1 MFGEMLAWL
10 ARLLKFALPLVAAGT
25 AGADTG
31 NAGSP
36 HGSGPARPVPVPA
49 KPAGPSAAPPG
60 APSTRPSGP
69 SIPAGPA
76 TAGGPAT
83 QPAGKAAPGP
93 GAKGKGA
100 ASKHP
105 ARHVEWAVIEG
116 LNLER
121 TWVGQELA
129 VGNGPGGERRIWFL
143 RVTGKTT
150 KASSTTLTLVSF
162 AEDGESGP
170 RPAGNIYTVTHPYQV
185 PPGEKPDEKE
195 SAWMLV
201 AEPRGLPLPP
211 EWRKRPGAAII
222 ATVLWQILGP
232 AHRVP
237 PVVPT
242 PP

>member
-129 VGNGPGGERRIWFL
+129 VGNGPG
-143 RVTGKTT
+143 
-150 KASSTTLTLVSF
+150 ASG
-162 AEDGESGP
+162 ASGSC
-170 RPAGNIYTVTHPYQV
+170 A
-185 PPGEKPDEKE
+185 
-195 SAWMLV
+195 
-201 AEPRGLPLPP
+201 
-211 EWRKRPGAAII
+211 
-222 ATVLWQILGP
+222 
-232 AHRVP
+232 
-237 PVVPT
+237 
-242 PP
+242 